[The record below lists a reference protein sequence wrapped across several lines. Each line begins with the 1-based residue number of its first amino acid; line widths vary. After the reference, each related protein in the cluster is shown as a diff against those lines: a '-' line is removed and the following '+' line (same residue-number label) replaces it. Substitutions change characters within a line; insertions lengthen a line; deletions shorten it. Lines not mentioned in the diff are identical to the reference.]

1 MSVPMDMWLS
11 QIYLGIM
18 WMLMVLIMC
27 MSMNVLKGLVGV
39 FMLVSLGEMQ
49 PNSQPHKRS
58 GHPVQRSRRLSEK
71 QQ

>member
-11 QIYLGIM
+11 QIYPGIV

-27 MSMNVLKGLVGV
+27 MSMNVRKGLVGV

-58 GHPVQRSRRLSEK
+58 GHPELRRRSLSEK